1 MIQIVENPM
10 KVITLLKLIF
20 ANKVLVENIYESFCG
35 RFGGGGWEIELLR
48 EGPVWKYFSPARD

>member
-35 RFGGGGWEIELLR
+35 RFGGGGR
-48 EGPVWKYFSPARD
+48 NRAT